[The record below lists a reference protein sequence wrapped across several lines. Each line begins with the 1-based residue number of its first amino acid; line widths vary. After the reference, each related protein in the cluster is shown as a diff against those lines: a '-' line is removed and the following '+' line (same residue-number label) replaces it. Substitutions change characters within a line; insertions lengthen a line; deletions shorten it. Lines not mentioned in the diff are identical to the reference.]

1 MRNGFWKGHALG
13 NDYLALD
20 SRELDSTLS
29 RRRAR
34 ALCDRHRMFPERC
47 NLQLATRSGP
57 HALEILIWERGA
69 GETSASGTSACAV
82 ACAAIRLGL
91 VSSPVLAR
99 SAGGK
104 LSVSVG
110 EHFEVT
116 LEGAVDEVA
125 RGTLAPDFVRALK

>member
-1 MRNGFWKGHALG
+1 VRNGFWKG
-13 NDYLALD
+13 
-20 SRELDSTLS
+20 
-29 RRRAR
+29 
-34 ALCDRHRMFPERC
+34 
-47 NLQLATRSGP
+47 

-99 SAGGK
+99 SAGGR
-104 LSVSVG
+104 LRVRVS

-116 LEGAVDEVA
+116 LEGALDEVA